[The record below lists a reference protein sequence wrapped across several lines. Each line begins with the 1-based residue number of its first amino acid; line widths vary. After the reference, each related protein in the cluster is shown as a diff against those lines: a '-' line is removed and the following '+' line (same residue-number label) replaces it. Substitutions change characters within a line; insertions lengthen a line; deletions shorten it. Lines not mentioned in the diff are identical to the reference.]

1 MVYRGDFNVIR
12 FPQERTVAL
21 MLSQALMEFNDFINE
36 AELVDLPLGGQF
48 SWSRNSELRQ
58 CSRID
63 RFLVSLE

>member
-36 AELVDLPLGGQF
+36 AELVDLPLGGNF
-48 SWSRNSELRQ
+48 LGLEIVNFANARGL
-58 CSRID
+58 ID
-63 RFLVSLE
+63 FWCL